1 MNLVGLYG
9 ATGFIGSQFKLRN
22 TGNDTTIFELPHRA
36 SSNELKTAL
45 QEFDVLSNKN
55 TKTCI
60 LYLAENNE
68 IGKANRCGQEYI
80 EKNIQRLKFII
91 SNTKSKI
98 IYASSASVYGDL
110 SQLYHSP
117 SDKPNAKNTYA
128 KSKLECEKIVLK
140 SEGIVARLSNIYG
153 LGMSENNII
162 SDILKQ
168 VNNKD
173 TKSVKIIDGTPVRDM
188 IHISDVI
195 SCLISMTKTQTKG
208 IFNVASG
215 KSISMK
221 DLALMIL
228 EIAKLSQLKL
238 VECNPGKGISCLF
251 LDISN
256 TRDTFSW
263 SPKIALR
270 DGLKELI

>member
-1 MNLVGLYG
+1 MNMVGLYG
-9 ATGFIGSQFKLRN
+9 ASGFIGSQFKLRN
-22 TGNDTTIFELPHRA
+22 TDDDSSIFELPHRA
-36 SSNELKTAL
+36 SSKELKTAL
-45 QEFDVLSNKN
+45 QKFEELSKECKN
-55 TKTCI
+55 ACI

-80 EKNIQRLKFII
+80 EKNIERLKFII
-91 SNTKSKI
+91 SNTRSKI

-110 SQLYHSP
+110 SQLRHSP
-117 SDKPNAKNTYA
+117 LDKPNAKSTYA

-140 SEGIVARLSNIYG
+140 SGGIVARLSNIYG
-153 LGMSENNII
+153 LGMSKNNII

-168 VNNKD
+168 VKNKNL
-173 TKSVKIIDGTPVRDM
+173 KSIKIIDGTPVRDM

-195 SCLISMTKTQTKG
+195 SCLISMTKIQSKG
-208 IFNVASG
+208 VFNVASG

-221 DLALMIL
+221 NLALMIL
-228 EIAKLSQLKL
+228 EIAKLSQLNV
-238 VECNPGKGISCLF
+238 VESNPGQRISCLF
-251 LDISN
+251 LDITN
-256 TRDTFSW
+256 TKDTFAW